1 MGNPGQEKEDNN
13 ISILLFSHICG
24 MKCYK
29 QNMITVS
36 KDNKLKKLLV
46 VGDKVL
52 IKPKNPND
60 KTNSGLYLPPT
71 VTEKEEVQSGYI
83 LKVGPGYPLPSIE
96 ENEPWKNNPVK
107 YMPLQAEEGDLAIY
121 LQRHAIEIQYEGEKY
136 VILPQAAILLLERSE
151 DLF

>member
-1 MGNPGQEKEDNN
+1 
-13 ISILLFSHICG
+13 
-24 MKCYK
+24 
-29 QNMITVS
+29 MIGIS
-36 KDNKLKKLLV
+36 KDNKLKRLLV

-52 IKPKNPND
+52 IKPKNPKD

-71 VTEKEEVQSGYI
+71 IIEKEDVQSGYI
-83 LKVGPGYPLPSIE
+83 VKVGPGYPLPNNSE
-96 ENEPWKNNPVK
+96 DEPWKATEEKVK

-136 VILPQAAILLLERSE
+136 VILPQAAILLLERAE